1 MLPVT
6 VDDLRLFLHI
16 LGATIWVGGQ
26 LTFLALVPV
35 LRRLGPDVLRPV
47 ARQLTWILWAGFAIL
62 VVTGVWNIMAV
73 SPGSQSHAYQTTLA
87 VKLGVVAISGI
98 AAAVHMIV
106 TGPRARAVWGALT
119 GISALAALLL
129 GTVLAG

>member
-6 VDDLRLFLHI
+6 VDDVRLFFHI

-26 LTFLALVPV
+26 LVFLALVPV
-35 LRRLGPDVLRPV
+35 LRRLGPDALRPV
-47 ARQLTWILWAGFAIL
+47 AQQLTWVLWTGFAVLI
-62 VVTGVWNIMAV
+62 VTGMWNIMAV
-73 SPGSQSHAYQTTLA
+73 NPGNQSHAYQTTLA

-98 AAAVHMIV
+98 AAGVHMIV

-129 GTVLAG
+129 GIVLAG